1 MATTDTASAATAATA
16 AAAPAT
22 YTITRI
28 PFDASLPLAEHS
40 APVTPFESDSLK
52 QCVGA
57 YFAREEAEAP
67 AGALARLA
75 AAREAEL
82 SASLAQAGMAM
93 PAAALA
99 AAAAAPSRVAVDIT
113 LLTVPHAPAFES
125 VSLYGDPSARA
136 KGRPINARAVALCV
150 AAGHPPT
157 TEIRG
162 DVFLGRCIENDAE
175 DVWERRS
182 IGAAEAVP
190 DAPWC
195 RAAGA
200 ANAGRDTSTFSSS
213 GLMAK
218 MGGAAGGA
226 AGGGAGRL
234 LEPADRLAWK
244 DSGAPGDAT
253 AYKWRRRSP
262 AEIELRIPLPSPT
275 MRARDI
281 DVTLTGTRLGY
292 RVKGSAEAVAG
303 PLGAPGGGKLTGA
316 LQVDECD
323 WQVDGGVLLVTLA
336 LKDTGAGETSSFAW
350 PRVFE
355 SEL

>member
-1 MATTDTASAATAATA
+1 MASFTFTL
-16 AAAPAT
+16 
-22 YTITRI
+22 I
-28 PFDASLPLAEHS
+28 PFDASLPLEERS
-40 APVTPFESDSLK
+40 APMAIFEDDSLK
-52 QCVGA
+52 KHVAA
-57 YFAREEAEAP
+57 YFAAEEAAAP
-67 AGALARLA
+67 AGALDRLA
-75 AAREAEL
+75 SAREAEL
-82 SASLAQAGMAM
+82 AASFAQAGMPVSAEAVAS
-93 PAAALA
+93 AAAS
-99 AAAAAPSRVAVDIT
+99 PSRVAVDIT
-113 LLTVPHAPAFES
+113 LLTVPRAPDFFS
-125 VSLYGDPSARA
+125 VCLYGDPSARA
-136 KGRPINARAVALCV
+136 KGRPLNARAIALCRG
-150 AAGHPPT
+150 AGHPPT

-262 AEIELRIPLPSPT
+262 AEIELRIPLPSPA